1 MHKAFRLFA
10 AVLAILAVLAVAGCG
25 LKIGDKMMIK
35 IAYTGTLA
43 DGTEFDKSDAENPFE
58 FMVGTDQVIPAF
70 EENLMG
76 LRKGDKKTFTVVNA
90 YPRDDAALIEVPLTN
105 FPADLR
111 LAVGMEL
118 VTTGFTGEQ
127 QIVKVAELK
136 EKSAVIDFNSP
147 IAGQDLTFAIEVVD
161 IRKPTKEE
169 LLQQETGE
177 ALPQ

>member
-1 MHKAFRLFA
+1 MHEAFRLFA
-10 AVLAILAVLAVAGCG
+10 ALLAVLAVAGCG
-25 LKIGDKMMIK
+25 LKIGDKMMVK

-58 FMVGTDQVIPAF
+58 LMIGTGQVIPGF

-90 YPRDDAALIEVPLTN
+90 YPREEGALIEVPLTN
-105 FPADLR
+105 FPPDLK
-111 LAVGMEL
+111 LEVGMEL

-147 IAGQDLTFAIEVVD
+147 IAGQDLTFAIEVIDV
-161 IRKPTKEE
+161 RKPTKEE
-169 LLQQETGE
+169 LLQQETGQ

>member
-10 AVLAILAVLAVAGCG
+10 AALAVLAVAGCG
-25 LKIGDKMMIK
+25 LKIGDKMMVK

-58 FMVGTDQVIPAF
+58 FMIGTDQVIPAF

-76 LRKGDKKTFTVVNA
+76 LRKGDTKTFTVVNA
-90 YPRDDAALIEVPLTN
+90 YPREEGALVEVPLEN
-105 FPADLR
+105 FPPDLK
-111 LAVGMEL
+111 LEVGLEL
-118 VTTGFTGEQ
+118 VTTGFTGQQ

-161 IRKPTKEE
+161 VRKPTKEE
-169 LLQQETGE
+169 LLQQETGQ

>member
-1 MHKAFRLFA
+1 MHKAFQLFA
-10 AVLAILAVLAVAGCG
+10 AALAVLAVAGCG
-25 LKIGDKMMIK
+25 LKIGDKMMVK

-58 FMVGTDQVIPAF
+58 IMIGTEQVIPAF

-90 YPRDDAALIEVPLTN
+90 YPREEGALVEVPLEN
-105 FPADLR
+105 FPPDLK
-111 LAVGMEL
+111 LEVGLEL

-147 IAGQDLTFAIEVVD
+147 IAGQDLTFAIEVIDV
-161 IRKPTKEE
+161 RKPTKEE
-169 LLQQETGE
+169 LLQQETGQ

>member
-1 MHKAFRLFA
+1 M
-10 AVLAILAVLAVAGCG
+10 V
-25 LKIGDKMMIK
+25 K

-58 FMVGTDQVIPAF
+58 IMIGTEQVIPAF

-90 YPRDDAALIEVPLTN
+90 YPRDEAALIEVPLTS
-105 FPADLR
+105 FPPELK
-111 LAVGMEL
+111 LEVGLEL

-147 IAGQDLTFAIEVVD
+147 IAGKDLTFAIEVIDV
-161 IRKPTKEE
+161 RKPTKEE
-169 LLQQETGE
+169 LLAQETGQ

>member
-1 MHKAFRLFA
+1 MHKAFRLFVA
-10 AVLAILAVLAVAGCG
+10 ALAVFAVAGCG
-25 LKIGDKMMIK
+25 LKIGDKMMVK

-58 FMVGTDQVIPAF
+58 FMIGTDQVIPAF
-70 EENLMG
+70 EENLVG

-105 FPADLR
+105 FPPDLR

-147 IAGQDLTFAIEVVD
+147 IAGQDLTFAIEVLDV
-161 IRKPTKEE
+161 RKPTKDE
-169 LLQQETGE
+169 LLQQETGQ
-177 ALPQ
+177 ALPR